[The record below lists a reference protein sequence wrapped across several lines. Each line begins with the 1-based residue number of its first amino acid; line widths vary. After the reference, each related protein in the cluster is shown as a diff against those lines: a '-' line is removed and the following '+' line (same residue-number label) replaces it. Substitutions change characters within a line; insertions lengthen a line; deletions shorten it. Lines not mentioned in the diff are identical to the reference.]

1 MVTTLMTHS
10 ATESALVAFAKRG
23 GYPLIEIEADL
34 PEDQEW
40 VFESNSQLMLDNIA
54 DQKIIIS
61 KAGNIFTNTP
71 SLQHIQRAK
80 NALNNTLRVHENNMT
95 VYVCR
100 TSVMELIRQQH
111 TKKMAERKGLIHSGR
126 TEAQILMETIVNSAL
141 VEENV
146 SDIHFFVNENTGKT
160 YVQFRKDG
168 ILTFRRNSENKSNI
182 WNSAEVM
189 SACSSMIN
197 TDAVDEGSSRKT
209 FNTNEAID
217 ASFTLSVACG
227 VVKIRYAQVPS
238 SYGFKVALRLHRDGS
253 ADKEIKDIGS
263 MGYLPV
269 QCEKIDE
276 ATESAAGIVII
287 SGPTGSGKTTMLNC
301 ILRHIPDTKAIYTF
315 EDPIEMN
322 VPGATQVRVDNETMN
337 SSLSW
342 AALSKNALRLD
353 PDVIMF
359 GELRDKVVARE
370 AVNMAMTGHLV
381 LTTLHTNGA
390 LTCATRLNDLGI
402 SYDRMGD
409 PNLLKAFI
417 YQRLLPTTCPECSIA
432 LDDYKASGKNIKR
445 LAQVN
450 TLFGKH
456 QKVRISNTEKNNPC
470 SVCTGGV
477 NGRTLVAEVAE
488 IDHAARKFMSENK
501 IIEWETRLLENDW
514 ISINVHAA
522 VHILQGRI
530 CPMRVNGSLS
540 EPITAQHI
548 AIACRYLS
556 GTTKNKGLV

>member
-10 ATESALVAFAKRG
+10 ASESALVAFAKRG

-168 ILTFRRNSENKSNI
+168 ILTFRRNSENKSNV
-182 WNSAEVM
+182 WNSAEIM

-301 ILRHIPDTKAIYTF
+301 VLRHIPDTKAIYTF

-322 VPGATQVRVDNETMN
+322 VPGATQVRVDNETPN

-359 GELRDKVVARE
+359 GELRDQVVARE

-450 TLFGKH
+450 ALFSKH

-530 CPMRVNGSLS
+530 CPMRVNASLS

-556 GTTKNKGLV
+556 GKTTNTGLV